1 MVQQGIDE
9 VSLCV
14 TLGETGRPA
23 NLSCSQSEIERFL
36 RGGQRNNSPWRLQN
50 KQLKTKMTVYV
61 FGHRNPDTDAI
72 CSALAYADFLQR
84 TTRPDAVA
92 ACCGPPNQRTE
103 YALRKAR
110 LAAPRIIMDVRP
122 EVSDVCRRKPIV
134 AYVDEVFHEVYERMK
149 EHNIGAMPVLDRE
162 QKFVGLLT
170 LLDLLKVIFEGDS
183 DPAVARRVTSSVT
196 KVCSAVNGS
205 LQHVVNPDETNEMI
219 VMVGAMS
226 AEGFTKRLHQ
236 FASSHLLVVSGN
248 RPTIQLPALEHCV
261 RVLVVTG
268 GYQLS
273 PGLLQLA
280 KLNNVTV
287 VTSEFDTATTTMRIR
302 SARLIDE
309 AIQKDCQT
317 LSSKLPVADARQ
329 LLERSPQ
336 KLFPVLDDQGRL
348 FGVLSKSDLINPPK
362 TQLVLVDHNE
372 LAQAVVGADESDIVE
387 VLDHHR
393 LGGSLKSDQPIR
405 FINEPVGS
413 TCTLVA
419 RQFRAAGID
428 PTPGI
433 ALCMASGIISDTL
446 HLRSP
451 TTTDVDRDTLRWL
464 TTHCNVDLE
473 QFVREFFEVGSS
485 LRTHAAEKVVRE
497 DCKEFEDRGHRFS
510 ISQIEEIGFELFW
523 DRRDELLQA
532 LIQLTQERNLE
543 FSALLVTD
551 IISNGSLLLLSHEPE
566 FWEAINYPT
575 VERQLYK
582 LDDVVSRKKQLLP
595 LISRL
600 LEMAAADSR

>member
-1 MVQQGIDE
+1 
-9 VSLCV
+9 
-14 TLGETGRPA
+14 
-23 NLSCSQSEIERFL
+23 
-36 RGGQRNNSPWRLQN
+36 
-50 KQLKTKMTVYV
+50 MTVYV

-72 CSALAYADFLQR
+72 CAALAYADLLQR
-84 TTRPDAVA
+84 TTRPDAIA
-92 ACCGPPNQRTE
+92 ACCGAPNQRTE
-103 YALRKAR
+103 YALRQAG
-110 LAAPRIIMDVRP
+110 LAPPRIVMDVRP
-122 EVSDVCRRKPIV
+122 EVSDVCRRNPIV
-134 AYVDEVFHEVYERMK
+134 AYEDEVFHEVYQRM
-149 EHNIGAMPVLDRE
+149 EQHYIGAMPVLDRQE
-162 QKFVGLLT
+162 RFVGLLT
-170 LLDLLKVIFEGDS
+170 LIDLLKIIFEGDE
-183 DPAVARRVTSSVT
+183 DPGRARRVTSSIS
-196 KVCSAVNGS
+196 KICGAVNGE
-205 LQHVVNPDETNEMI
+205 LQHEVNPDDRDELI

-226 AEGFTKRLHQ
+226 AEGFTKRLHK
-236 FASSHLLVVSGN
+236 FPSSQLLVVSGN

-268 GYQLS
+268 GYRLS
-273 PGLLQLA
+273 PGLMQLA
-280 KLNNVTV
+280 KLNDVTV
-287 VTSEFDTATTTMRIR
+287 ISSEFDTATTTMRIK
-302 SARLIDE
+302 SARMIDP
-309 AIQKDCQT
+309 AIQRECQT
-317 LSSKLPVADARQ
+317 LSTKLPIADARKE
-329 LLERSPQ
+329 LERSQQ
-336 KLFPVLDDQGRL
+336 KLFPVLDDQGGL

-372 LAQAVVGADESDIVE
+372 IGQAVLGADESDVVE

-419 RQFRAAGID
+419 KQFRAAGIE

-433 ALCMASGIISDTL
+433 ALCMAAGIISDTL

-451 TTTDVDRDTLRWL
+451 TTTDVDRQTLEWL
-464 TTHCNVDLE
+464 AARCEVDMD

-485 LRTHAAEKVVRE
+485 LRTHKAEKVVRE

-523 DRRDELLQA
+523 ERRNELLQA
-532 LIQLTQERNLE
+532 LIDLTKERQLE

-551 IISNGSLLLLSHEPE
+551 IISNGSLLLLSHETE

-582 LDDVVSRKKQLLP
+582 LDAVVSRKKQLLP
-595 LISRL
+595 LISKL
-600 LEMAAADSR
+600 LENAAMETPT

>member
-1 MVQQGIDE
+1 MTG
-9 VSLCV
+9 SLSAVGWV
-14 TLGETGRPA
+14 T
-23 NLSCSQSEIERFL
+23 C
-36 RGGQRNNSPWRLQN
+36 N
-50 KQLKTKMTVYV
+50 KDLNGMTVYV

-72 CSALAYADFLQR
+72 CAALAYADLLQR

-92 ACCGPPNQRTE
+92 ACCGTPNQRTE

-110 LAAPRIIMDVRP
+110 LAAPRIVMDVRP
-122 EVSDVCRRKPIV
+122 KVGDVCRREPIV
-134 AYVDEVFHEVYERMK
+134 AYDDEVFHEVYQRMK
-149 EHNIGAMPVLDRE
+149 EHNIGAVPVLDR
-162 QKFVGLLT
+162 QGRFVGLLT
-170 LLDLLKVIFEGDS
+170 LLDLLRVIFEGDS
-183 DPAVARRVTSSVT
+183 DPAQARQVTSSVE
-196 KVCSAVNGS
+196 KICSVVHGE
-205 LQHVVNPDETNEMI
+205 LQHSVATGEVSDLI

-226 AEGFTKRLHQ
+226 AEGFTKHLHQ
-236 FASSHLLVVSGN
+236 FPSSQLLVVSGN
-248 RPTIQLPALEHCV
+248 RPTIQLPALEHGV

-268 GYQLS
+268 GYELS

-280 KLNNVTV
+280 KLNQVTV
-287 VTSEFDTATTTMRIR
+287 ITSAFDTATTTLRIK
-302 SARLIDE
+302 SARCIDS
-309 AIQKDCQT
+309 AIQKNCQT
-317 LSSKLPVADARQ
+317 LSTKLPVADARK
-329 LLERSPQ
+329 LLERSQQ

-362 TQLVLVDHNE
+362 TQLILVDHNE
-372 LAQAVVGADESDIVE
+372 LAQAVLGAEESDIVE

-405 FINEPVGS
+405 FVNEPVGS

-451 TTTDVDRDTLRWL
+451 TTTDVDRETLQWL
-464 TTHCNVDLE
+464 GTHCAVDLE
-473 QFVREFFEVGSS
+473 QFVMEFFEVGSA

-523 DRRDELLQA
+523 ERRDELLQA
-532 LIQLTQERNLE
+532 LVDLTQERHLD

-551 IISNGSLLLLSHEPE
+551 IISNGSLLLMSHEPE

-575 VERQLYK
+575 VERYLYQ

-595 LISRL
+595 LISQL
-600 LEMAAADSR
+600 LENAATADLH